1 VSSGLIYAVIVVLW
15 AVVLVPMWLRRHDE
29 ATETRSIDRFQGA
42 MHILSRKPGSA
53 GSAVDPGEP
62 AGDARDVAV
71 PARARTK
78 ATPDGAAAAP
88 ASPAAIA
95 ARRRM
100 RVVAI
105 LLALTALVL
114 LVSVMHRAPMWAA
127 LVPLVV
133 LVGYLLQVRHSI
145 QSARARDHA
154 ERRARAAE
162 MRAQRMVGAVERQS
176 RGDVGA
182 VYASEVAAELFD
194 AEAPARPVAPAAVA
208 PAMAPAGAAPAAVA
222 PGAASSA
229 VADAQAGGFYD
240 AVADDAWQPVPV
252 PVPTYVSA
260 PKAPREV
267 RVIDLTRPGAW
278 TSGRLDDVDPG
289 PAVQPAEPEADRDPI
304 VTGELLIER
313 RQAVGD

>member
-1 VSSGLIYAVIVVLW
+1 VSSGLIYAAIVVLW

-42 MHILSRKPGSA
+42 MHILSRRPGSA
-53 GSAVDPGEP
+53 GRAADSSGQA
-62 AGDARDVAV
+62 AGDTRDIVV
-71 PARARTK
+71 PARDRTK
-78 ATPDGAAAAP
+78 TVPDGATAAF
-88 ASPAAIA
+88 ASPAAMA

-100 RVVAI
+100 GVVAI
-105 LLALTALVL
+105 LLGITAIVL
-114 LVSVMHRAPMWAA
+114 LASAMHRAPVWAA
-127 LVPLVV
+127 AVPFAV

-162 MRAQRMVGAVERQS
+162 LRAERMVGAVERQA
-176 RGDVGA
+176 RGEVG
-182 VYASEVAAELFD
+182 VPLYASEVASDLFD
-194 AEAPARPVAPAAVA
+194 AETAVRAAQASREPVVPAAVA
-208 PAMAPAGAAPAAVA
+208 AEA
-222 PGAASSA
+222 PGAEA
-229 VADAQAGGFYD
+229 VYD
-240 AVADDAWQPVPV
+240 AVADDAWEPVPV

-260 PKAPREV
+260 PRAPREV

-278 TSGRLDDVDPG
+278 TSGRLETDADPG
-289 PAVQPAEPEADRDPI
+289 PAVRAGEAETPRDPI